1 MTTLFIADLHLQ
13 QDAPELT
20 QAFLDYLEHRAQGA
34 DTLYIMGDLFE
45 SWIGDDAIGDFEQ
58 QVIDAM
64 RRFSD
69 CGKDLYVMHGNR
81 DFLLGERF
89 AELTGAVLIDD
100 PAIITLGEDAPALLM
115 HGDSLCTQDSEYMQ
129 FRAMTRDP
137 QWQQKTLAL
146 PVEQRRL
153 LADRMREGSGSANGS
168 KSDDIMDVSQ
178 EAVEEI
184 MQQYRVRTLIHG
196 HTHRPD
202 VHDFY
207 LQDDDS
213 AKRYVLGDWSH
224 QKDKGWE
231 IRLEDAT
238 LTLESFS
245 LSALSRHA

>member
-20 QAFLDYLEHRAQGA
+20 RAFLNYLEYRARDA
-34 DTLYIMGDLFE
+34 HALYIMGDLFE

-58 QVIDAM
+58 QIIDAL

-69 CGKDLYVMHGNR
+69 SGRHLYVMHGNR
-81 DFLLGERF
+81 DFLLGEHF

-100 PAIITLGEDAPALLM
+100 PAIMTIDDKTPALLM

-178 EAVEEI
+178 DAVEDI
-184 MQQYRVRTLIHG
+184 MQQYDVRTLIQG

-202 VHDFY
+202 VHDLS
-207 LQDDDS
+207 LQDGQS
-213 AKRYVLGDWSH
+213 AKRYVLGDWH
-224 QKDKGWE
+224 HGRDEGWE
-231 IRLEDAT
+231 IRLDDTT
-238 LTLESFS
+238 LTLSSFR
-245 LSALSRHA
+245 LSKLSQD